1 MRDYQDQDMMIRNR
15 YRDRD
20 RDSDRDRMDERGRGS
35 AFFGSREPDRHERE
49 HRGYRQESGWDRSDD
64 QRDRDSGRGRRGSER
79 RERDPEF
86 GSDAYHKGIP
96 MDETRHLIASNKV
109 EGTPVY
115 GRDGDR
121 IGSIE
126 NFMVDKFKGEAG
138 FPLLGANIRQS
149 ADGGEAFTPYLL
161 KDVCGVKV
169 GILGLVTPGVTT
181 WERPE
186 NIPGLRFDDPLE
198 TARVYV
204 PRMRQEGRG
213 RKVNQAAA

>member
-20 RDSDRDRMDERGRGS
+20 RDSDRGRMDERGRGS

-49 HRGYRQESGWDRSDD
+49 HRGYRQESGWDGSDD
-64 QRDRDSGRGRRGSER
+64 HRDRDSGRGRRGSER

-126 NFMVDKFKGEAG
+126 NFMVDKFKGEVVYAVLRSSSG
-138 FPLLGANIRQS
+138 F
-149 ADGGEAFTPYLL
+149 
-161 KDVCGVKV
+161 
-169 GILGLVTPGVTT
+169 LGLGQRYHPLKWSELTYDRRMDGYSIDLTQD
-181 WERPE
+181 ELDDR
-186 NIPGLRFDDPLE
+186 RSFDDRGRE
-198 TARVYV
+198 W
-204 PRMRQEGRG
+204 GRG
-213 RKVNQAAA
+213 SDRDREYSRGDRGRW